1 MVLCQLVS
9 GPYTEINEI
18 QGLSSSVRRVLCTQT
33 GTNSKIGISVIGSI
47 FERLIFFYVQLMICF
62 SIFMRLAGNTL
73 HVSVLNLTCQKDNQK
88 CL

>member
-18 QGLSSSVRRVLCTQT
+18 QSLSSSARRVLCTQT
-33 GTNSKIGISVIGSI
+33 GTNSKIGTSVIGSI

-62 SIFMRLAGNTL
+62 SIFMRLAGSTL
-73 HVSVLNLTCQKDNQK
+73 HVSVLNMSERSDNQT